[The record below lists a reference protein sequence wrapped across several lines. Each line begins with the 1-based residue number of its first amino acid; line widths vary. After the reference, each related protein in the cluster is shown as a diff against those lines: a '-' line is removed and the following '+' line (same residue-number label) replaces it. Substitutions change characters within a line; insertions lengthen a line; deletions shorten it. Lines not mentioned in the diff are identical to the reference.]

1 MPKIAQFVYN
11 FLFTPSTDRWPTVH
25 LCVSPLTAGIG
36 FIGFVDSNSGCDAF
50 LTEENKK
57 GNKPNAEDISVCW
70 RMSRLEQLLR
80 NPCTL
85 GLIHHGNA
93 EMLVDL
99 SQLCFR
105 KKECGLLVK
114 PLMCGHKLSIEWPCD
129 EMHFHFWLFSVGFIF
144 QCWRFSLHFTSCLSS
159 EFNFLT
165 LTQATKNP
173 QSHVSVSSQV
183 SREKTSITNNP
194 QKWEATF
201 FSFIFVCMFFSFFW
215 SSL

>member
-1 MPKIAQFVYN
+1 MQRIFQSVEECPVLSNCCKIPVLLDWYTMEMP
-11 FLFTPSTDRWPTVH
+11 
-25 LCVSPLTAGIG
+25 
-36 FIGFVDSNSGCDAF
+36 DA
-50 LTEENKK
+50 
-57 GNKPNAEDISVCW
+57 D
-70 RMSRLEQLLR
+70 
-80 NPCTL
+80 
-85 GLIHHGNA
+85 
-93 EMLVDL
+93 MLVDL

-114 PLMCGHKLSIEWPCD
+114 PLMCGHKLPIEWPCD
-129 EMHFHFWLFSVGFIF
+129 EMYFRFWLFSVGLIF

-183 SREKTSITNNP
+183 SHEKTIITNNP

-201 FSFIFVCMFFSFFW
+201 FFFHFCMYVFFVFFGAASKV
-215 SSL
+215 LNE